1 MTPDVSQWRSTERY
15 DYVEQLV
22 SPELAWEWLR
32 RNEAYQRDYA
42 DVVETAG
49 ASRPLNEAAQQRWGL
64 RFPGSP
70 IVRRQA
76 GRAVLDSEGRYRRG
90 HPDRDAPRT
99 VIGRRRITH

>member
-1 MTPDVSQWRSTERY
+1 MTPDVSQWRSMERY
-15 DYVEQLV
+15 DYVELLV

-42 DVVETAG
+42 DVVATAG
-49 ASRPLNEAAQQRWGL
+49 VAHPLNEAAQQRWGL

-70 IVRRQA
+70 IVGRQA

-90 HPDRDAPRT
+90 HPDRDAPRA

>member
-42 DVVETAG
+42 DVLETVG
-49 ASRPLNEAAQQRWGL
+49 ASRPLNETAQQRWGL

-70 IVRRQA
+70 ITGRQK
-76 GRAVLDSEGRYRRG
+76 GRAVLDPEGRYRRR
-90 HPDRDAPRT
+90 HPDRDAGRA
-99 VIGRRRITH
+99 VIGRLRIAC

>member
-15 DYVEQLV
+15 DYVEELV

-49 ASRPLNEAAQQRWGL
+49 ASRPLNETAQQRWGL

-70 IVRRQA
+70 IIGRQA
-76 GRAVLDSEGRYRRG
+76 GRAVLGSKRGYRRR
-90 HPDRDAPRT
+90 HPDRDARRAA
-99 VIGRRRITH
+99 VGRRPIAH

>member
-15 DYVEQLV
+15 DYVEQLM

-32 RNEAYQRDYA
+32 RNQTYQRDYA
-42 DVVETAG
+42 DVVATAG
-49 ASRPLNEAAQQRWGL
+49 VAQPLNEAAQQRWGL

-90 HPDRDAPRT
+90 HPDRDAPRA